1 MVLFY
6 FMLHLDIRGTF
17 PNMFIDHLSLFSCE
31 LHEFYIF
38 QEYMI
43 VIYHVYCKYFPYF
56 MLFNFIMF
64 ENAQHS
70 NKARNI
76 EISMLLFKHQTFLKN
91 QERFK
96 LLKGLLVIQLSSVR
110 FSRAVMSNS
119 LLVIN

>member
-6 FMLHLDIRGTF
+6 FMVHLDIRGTF

-31 LHEFYIF
+31 LHEFYIL

-43 VIYHVYCKYFPYF
+43 VVYHVYCKYFPYL
-56 MLFNFIMF
+56 MLVNFIKF

-76 EISMLLFKHQTFLKN
+76 DISMLLFKHQTLK
-91 QERFK
+91 K
-96 LLKGLLVIQLSSVR
+96 KSGKI
-110 FSRAVMSNS
+110 
-119 LLVIN
+119 